1 MAILEEEVL
10 EENKGVTEEEMDEL
24 VEVKEAEV
32 QQSLVVNAFGGG
44 LDHQTLMRYDQMAHH
59 LSHKIADMTIAEA
72 QQQVEL
78 HWDPLHVQHNEDIT
92 ALKGLESIKGHVL
105 APVLQTLTA
114 KATRLMAW
122 VAEDLMRD
130 GLGGKTR
137 DEVMN
142 DFCGTKS
149 KEICGAEFHPI
160 AVEVFERMVAPL
172 ATNPEQEEVQVEPA
186 QEEKAQEQIEEEEE
200 QKQSA

>member
-10 EENKGVTEEEMDEL
+10 EENKGVTEEELDEM

-72 QQQVEL
+72 QQQVEV

-105 APVLQTLTA
+105 APVLETLTK
-114 KATRLMAW
+114 KATQHMEWA
-122 VAEDLMRD
+122 AEDLMRD

-142 DFCGTKS
+142 DFCGIKS

-172 ATNPEQEEVQVEPA
+172 ATDPVQEEVQVEPA